1 MHDAVRVAVEHRAD
15 DLLHDARGDLLVEVV
30 DLLDHR
36 EEVASFAVL
45 GDEIEV
51 LRVVEDFVY
60 PDDVRVVD
68 VLEDLELEEELA
80 LVLLVDLVLRDHC
93 R

>member
-1 MHDAVRVAVEHRAD
+1 
-15 DLLHDARGDLLVEVV
+15 
-30 DLLDHR
+30 
-36 EEVASFAVL
+36 
-45 GDEIEV
+45 
-51 LRVVEDFVY
+51 
-60 PDDVRVVD
+60 VRVVD